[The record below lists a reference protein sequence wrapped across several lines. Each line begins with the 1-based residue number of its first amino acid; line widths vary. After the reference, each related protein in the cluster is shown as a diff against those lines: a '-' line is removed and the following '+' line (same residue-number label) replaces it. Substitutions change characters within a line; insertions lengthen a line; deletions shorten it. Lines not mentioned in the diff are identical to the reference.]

1 VAASSSDEAR
11 GLTHAAKFKLLRKLG
26 ANEGS
31 VWAALEF
38 LPNGRSK
45 LVVAERVS
53 RKGSDSEADVEA
65 LIRDT
70 RRLVTLD
77 HTNVARVRNVVVR
90 EQDVLVIS
98 DFVDGV
104 RWSELTKPE
113 HPSLEVS
120 LRVLT
125 DVLSGLSAIHNLRD
139 EKRQPLGLV
148 HGGLAPEFI
157 IVGLDGVARVVGA
170 HSIHAAG
177 AARDGAASPYL
188 APEVLLGDDS
198 ADPRADIYGVGVMLW
213 EALSRRALF
222 PNTAAS
228 AIVSQVL
235 GGKVPRAGMP
245 SDAPWAAAIVDL
257 VARALN
263 GEAAKR
269 LGSAA
274 AFAAELRRITGPKL
288 ASTIRIAA
296 LVRTAHADQISARR
310 LSLER
315 LEGILEPQEQI
326 SDVAD
331 RRDRDSIDV
340 NVDLEE
346 DASPTPR
353 PVAPEAVARRPEP
366 PLPPPAPLPPPRAPA
381 TTIRGVNPPPVP
393 RVPPAATARG
403 PVPAIAL
410 PLPAPTP
417 PPALAPALATATAT
431 ALAPAPAPALA
442 PAPAPAPA
450 LALAPAPQ
458 TADRGPLVETPAA
471 TPLPMLQE
479 DPTIAPSVSS
489 PPPAPQK
496 PHAMRKALAAM
507 ALVVAAV
514 GGTALLWNRGSE
526 PPQRS
531 GVRTLPVASSRATAE
546 SPPAPATTAAPD
558 EPTSPTSIAAIE
570 SPPAA
575 ASVEERPPVAPAEAR
590 PAAAPVDGLRAV
602 APAEERPATAATAS
616 SARSTDG
623 YSTAGPA
630 LQPAA
635 RPAAKRKYDPQGI

>member
-1 VAASSSDEAR
+1 MAASSSDEAR

-26 ANEGS
+26 ASDGS
-31 VWAALEF
+31 VWAALEL

-53 RKGSDSEADVEA
+53 RRATDSEADVEA
-65 LIRDT
+65 FIRDA
-70 RRLVTLD
+70 RRLMTLD
-77 HTNVARVRNVVVR
+77 HTNLARVRNVVVR
-90 EQDVLVIS
+90 DQDVLVIS

-139 EKRQPLGLV
+139 EKRQPLGLI
-148 HGGLAPEFI
+148 HGGLAPDFI

-170 HSIHAAG
+170 HSIRAAG
-177 AARDGAASPYL
+177 RARDGAASAYL
-188 APEVLLGDDS
+188 APEVLLADDS

-235 GGKVPRAGMP
+235 GGKVPRPGMP
-245 SDAPWAAAIVDL
+245 SDTPWAAPIVDL

-274 AFAAELRRITGPKL
+274 AFAAELRRIAGPKL

-296 LVRTAHADQISARR
+296 LVRTTHADQISARR

-315 LEGILEPQEQI
+315 FQGNLEPPEDS
-326 SDVAD
+326 SDVEA

-340 NVDLEE
+340 NFDLEGE
-346 DASPTPR
+346 ASPTPG
-353 PVAPEAVARRPEP
+353 PVAPEPVPRRLEP
-366 PLPPPAPLPPPRAPA
+366 PLPLPPPVPPPRAPA
-381 TTIRGVNPPPVP
+381 TTIRGVNPPIP
-393 RVPPAATARG
+393 RVPAAATVRG
-403 PVPAIAL
+403 PVPAIAR

-417 PPALAPALATATAT
+417 ALAR
-431 ALAPAPAPALA
+431 APAPALA

-450 LALAPAPQ
+450 LAPAPAPALAPE
-458 TADRGPLVETPAA
+458 TEGPIAETPTA

-479 DPTIAPSVSS
+479 DPTVAPSVSS

-514 GGTALLWNRGSE
+514 GATALLSNRGAERS
-526 PPQRS
+526 QRS
-531 GVRTLPVASSRATAE
+531 VVRTLPVPSSQATAE
-546 SPPAPATTAAPD
+546 LPPAPSTTATPD

-570 SPPAA
+570 SPPAT
-575 ASVEERPPVAPAEAR
+575 ASAEELAPVAPAEAR
-590 PAAAPVDGLRAV
+590 PAAAPVDRRPAV
-602 APAEERPATAATAS
+602 APAQERPAAAATAS
-616 SARSTDG
+616 SVRSTDG
-623 YSTAGPA
+623 YSTTGPA
-630 LQPAA
+630 LQPVV